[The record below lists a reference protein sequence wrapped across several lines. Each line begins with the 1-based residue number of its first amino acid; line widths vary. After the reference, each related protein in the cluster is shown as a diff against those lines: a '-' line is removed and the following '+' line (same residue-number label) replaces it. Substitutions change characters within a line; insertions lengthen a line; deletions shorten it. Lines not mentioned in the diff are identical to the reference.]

1 MRSKL
6 SNLKIERSNLQNNR
20 NNGSKLQLNLKY
32 MWTKERKKRRKENAG
47 SLLFCMHRKE
57 KRTETCVV
65 EKAGEKSERA
75 SEH

>member
-1 MRSKL
+1 
-6 SNLKIERSNLQNNR
+6 
-20 NNGSKLQLNLKY
+20 

-75 SEH
+75 SERVSISNSNTKIDRSDQMR